1 MANELIVNA
10 TDSGLLI
17 ALLKDKK
24 LVELHQ
30 ENGGGQFSVGD
41 IYLGQIKKIM
51 PGLNATFVN
60 VGYEKDA
67 FLHYLDLGPQIRSLN
82 KFVKFAQQ
90 GGIRTGDLTTFK
102 TEKDIVKSGKITEV
116 FQKGNHVLVQVVKEP
131 ISTKGPR
138 ISSEISLAGRYMV
151 LVPFSN
157 QISVSKKIK
166 SFEERSRL
174 KNLAASIKPQ
184 GFGVIIRTVAED
196 ASAAELHK
204 DLLELTSRWDEI
216 TKNLHKASPP
226 FRILGEM
233 DKTSSLLR
241 DLLNESFTNVVVN
254 NQKVYDEVRRYVGQ
268 ISPDMEKIVKLHTGK
283 TPVFEQYGVDKQIKL
298 SFGKT
303 VSFQGGSYL
312 IIEHTEALHVIDV
325 NSGSKSDN
333 DNNQEENAL
342 KVNLEAAAEIA
353 RQLRLRDMGGI
364 IVVDFIDQKN
374 QGNKRIVYD
383 RLKEEM
389 KSDRARHNILPMSK
403 FGLIQITRQR
413 VRPEMNI
420 ETLETCPMCK
430 GTGQAGP
437 SIVITDEIEQKL
449 AYLFKNVNIKNV
461 TISTHPYIAAYL
473 KSGFPSIRQKWF
485 MKYKRWVKI
494 ELDNTFHF
502 GEYHFID
509 STVGEEIIL

>member
-1 MANELIVNA
+1 LANELIINA
-10 TDSGLLI
+10 TESGLYI
-17 ALLKDKK
+17 ALLKDRK

-30 ENGGGQFSVGD
+30 EKGGSQFSVGD
-41 IYLGQIKKIM
+41 IYLGQIRKIM
-51 PGLNATFVN
+51 PGLNAAFVN

-90 GGIRTGDLTTFK
+90 GSMRTGDLSTFK
-102 TEKDIVKSGKITEV
+102 PEKDIVKTGKITEV

-138 ISSEISLAGRYMV
+138 ISSEISMAGRYMV

-184 GFGVIIRTVAED
+184 GFGVIIRTVAEET
-196 ASAAELHK
+196 SAAELHK
-204 DLLELTSRWDEI
+204 DLLELTARWNEVA
-216 TKNLHKASPP
+216 KKLHKSTPP
-226 FRILGEM
+226 NRILGEM

-241 DLLNESFTNVVVN
+241 DLLNDSFTNIVVN
-254 NQKVYDEVRRYVGQ
+254 TQQVYDEVRKYVAQ
-268 ISPDMEKIVKLHTGK
+268 ISPDMEKIVKLHSAK
-283 TPVFEQYGVDKQIKL
+283 NSIFDQYGIDKQIKL

-342 KVNLEAAAEIA
+342 KVNLEAAGEIA

-374 QGNKRIVYD
+374 AGNKRIVYE

-413 VRPEMNI
+413 VRPEMTI
-420 ETLETCPMCK
+420 ETLEVCPMCK

-449 AYLFKNVNIKNV
+449 AYLFKNVNVKDIS
-461 TISTHPYIAAYL
+461 ISTHPYIASYL
-473 KSGFPSIRQKWF
+473 KAGFPSLRQKWF
-485 MKYKRWVKI
+485 FKYKRWVKI
-494 ELDNTFHF
+494 EEDNTFHF
-502 GEYHFID
+502 GEYHFLN
-509 STVGEEIIL
+509 SVGEEIVL

>member
-1 MANELIVNA
+1 MSNELVVNA
-10 TDSGLLI
+10 TASGLFI
-17 ALLKDKK
+17 ALLRDKK

-30 ENGGGQFSVGD
+30 EKGSNQFSVGD
-41 IYLGQIKKIM
+41 IYLGQIRKIM
-51 PGLNATFVN
+51 PGLNAAFVN

-82 KFVKFAQQ
+82 KFVRFAQQ
-90 GGIRTGDLTTFK
+90 GSIKKGDLKDFK
-102 TEKDIVKSGKITEV
+102 TEKDIVKSGKITQV
-116 FQKGNHVLVQVVKEP
+116 FQRGNHVLVQVVKEP

-174 KNLAASIKPQ
+174 KNLANSIKPQ
-184 GFGVIIRTVAED
+184 GFGVIIRTVAEG
-196 ASAAELHK
+196 ASAADLHK
-204 DLLELTSRWDEI
+204 DLLDLTGRWDEI
-216 TKNLHKASPP
+216 TKTLYKANPP
-226 FRILGEM
+226 VRILGEM

-241 DLLNESFTNVVVN
+241 DLLNESFTSIVVN
-254 NQKVYDEVRRYVGQ
+254 SPSVYEDVKNYVGQ
-268 ISPDMEKIVKLHTGK
+268 ISPELEKIVKLHSIK
-283 TPVFEQYGVDKQIKL
+283 TNIFEHYGVDKQIKL

-342 KVNLEAAAEIA
+342 KVNLEAASEIA

-364 IVVDFIDQKN
+364 IVIDFIDQKSAA
-374 QGNKRIVYD
+374 NKRTVYEK
-383 RLKEEM
+383 LKEEM

-413 VRPEMNI
+413 VRPELNV
-420 ETLETCPMCK
+420 ETQEQCPMCK

-449 AYLFKNVNIKNV
+449 AYLVKNVNLKNITLV
-461 TISTHPYIAAYL
+461 AHPYIAAYVL
-473 KSGFPSIRQKWF
+473 RGFPSLRTKWF
-485 MKYKRWVKI
+485 FQYKRWVKVNQ
-494 ELDNTFHF
+494 DASFHF
-502 GEYHFID
+502 GEYHFLNA
-509 STVGEEIIL
+509 VGEEIML

>member
-1 MANELIVNA
+1 MADELVINA
-10 TDSGLLI
+10 TATGLYI
-17 ALLKDKK
+17 ALLRDKK

-30 ENGGGQFSVGD
+30 EKGSNQFSVGD
-41 IYLGQIKKIM
+41 IYLGQIRKIM

-67 FLHYLDLGPQIRSLN
+67 FLHYLDLGPQIRSLI
-82 KFVKFAQQ
+82 KFVRFAQQ
-90 GGIRTGDLTTFK
+90 GGIKTGDLKDFK
-102 TEKDIVKSGKITEV
+102 PEKDIVKTGKITQV
-116 FQKGNHVLVQVVKEP
+116 FQRGQHVLVQVVKEP

-174 KNLAASIKPQ
+174 KNLAGSIKPA
-184 GFGVIIRTVAED
+184 GFGVIIRTVAEG

-204 DLLELTSRWDEI
+204 DLLDLQKRWEEV
-216 TKNLHKASPP
+216 TKTLHKANPP
-226 FRILGEM
+226 MRVLGEM

-241 DLLNESFTNVVVN
+241 DLLNDSFTSIAVN
-254 NQKVYDEVRRYVGQ
+254 SQSVYEDVKSYVAQ
-268 ISPDMEKIVKLHTGK
+268 ISPDMEKIVRLYNGK
-283 TPVFEQYGVDKQIKL
+283 TSIFEHYGIDKQIKL

-364 IVVDFIDQKN
+364 IVVDFIDQKSAA
-374 QGNKRIVYD
+374 NKRIVYE

-413 VRPEMNI
+413 VRPELNVEI
-420 ETLETCPMCK
+420 QEQCPMCK

-449 AYLFKNVNIKNV
+449 AYLVKNVNLKNITLV
-461 TISTHPYIAAYL
+461 AHPYIAAYVL
-473 KSGFPSIRQKWF
+473 KGFPSIRAKWF
-485 MKYKRWVKI
+485 FQYKRWVKVK
-494 ELDNTFHF
+494 EDASYHF
-502 GEYHFID
+502 GEYHFLNALE
-509 STVGEEIIL
+509 EEIML

>member
-1 MANELIVNA
+1 MADELVINA
-10 TDSGLLI
+10 TATGLYI
-17 ALLKDKK
+17 ALLRDKK

-30 ENGGGQFSVGD
+30 EKGNDQFSVGD
-41 IYLGQIKKIM
+41 IYLGQIRKIM

-67 FLHYLDLGPQIRSLN
+67 FLHYLDLGPQIRSLI
-82 KFVKFAQQ
+82 KFLRFAQQ
-90 GGIRTGDLTTFK
+90 GSMKNGELKDFK
-102 TEKDIVKSGKITEV
+102 PEKDILKTGKITQV
-116 FQKGNHVLVQVVKEP
+116 FQRGNHVLVQVVKEP

-138 ISSEISLAGRYMV
+138 ISTEISLAGRYMV

-157 QISVSKKIK
+157 QVSVSKKIK

-174 KNLAASIKPQ
+174 KNLTGSIRPQ
-184 GFGVIIRTVAED
+184 GFGVIIRTVAEG

-204 DLLELTSRWDEI
+204 DLLELMSRWDEI
-216 TKNLHKASPP
+216 TKTLHKANPP
-226 FRILGEM
+226 MRILGEM

-241 DLLNESFTNVVVN
+241 DLLSDKFTSITVN
-254 NQKVYDEVRRYVGQ
+254 TQTVYEDVKNYIAQ
-268 ISPDMEKIVKLHTGK
+268 ISPDLEKIVRLHTGK
-283 TPVFEQYGVDKQIKL
+283 APIFEHYGIDKQIKL

-312 IIEHTEALHVIDV
+312 IIEHTEALHVVDV

-342 KVNLEAAAEIA
+342 KVNLEAAGEIA

-364 IVVDFIDQKN
+364 IVVDFIDQKSAA
-374 QGNKRIVYD
+374 NKRTVYE

-413 VRPEMNI
+413 VRPELNVEI
-420 ETLETCPMCK
+420 QEQCPMCK

-449 AYLFKNVNIKNV
+449 AYLVKNVNLKDI
-461 TISTHPYIAAYL
+461 TLTAHPYIAAYAL
-473 KSGFPSIRQKWF
+473 RGFPSIRAKWF
-485 MKYKRWVKI
+485 FKYKRWVKVN
-494 ELDNTFHF
+494 EDPTFHF
-502 GEYHFID
+502 GEYHFLNA
-509 STVGEEIIL
+509 VGEEIML